1 MGCPRRPPPA
11 SGHKWWPRRI
21 VDKMSATDRAIE
33 TGEDLYRIE
42 RAMSVYAHP
51 DDAEFGCSGTL
62 ARMAADGIEVT
73 VVVCTAGNRG
83 GEGDRTE
90 EELAAVRQ
98 QEQEAANKILGIANY
113 VNLVYHDSSL
123 MPSLALLQD
132 HTQENPHIQQGG
144 RNSGTP

>member
-1 MGCPRRPPPA
+1 
-11 SGHKWWPRRI
+11 
-21 VDKMSATDRAIE
+21 MSATDRAIE

-113 VNLVYHDSSL
+113 VNLGYDDGSL
-123 MPSLALLQD
+123 MPSLELRKDITRVIRQYRPDVVICGNPVRNLRSVGGNHPD
-132 HTQENPHIQQGG
+132 HLAAPA
-144 RNSGTP
+144 P